1 MHISGMMKLQNIII
15 NDGELIRWIDSN
27 GKCHDNEKDNEEFV
41 KRGEKYWNNSLKAL
55 KGEGTKTD
63 NGNVSD

>member
-1 MHISGMMKLQNIII
+1 MNREEFMAKLKALLGDIPADEREEALQYYEDYFD
-15 NDGELIRWIDSN
+15 ND
-27 GKCHDNEKDNEEFV
+27 EFV